1 MPGRPL
7 PAELAELAT
16 QRVRRALEA
25 VRDPRAKALRRRRRA
40 RRAVALRS
48 LVTLVA
54 GSVTA
59 VIGSVPAIEL
69 TEIGAGTVTGVAALG
84 AIAAGV
90 RAVRLHRTP
99 LPTAALPPAPPLPP
113 AASAARAPLGR
124 LAAAEASLGELLGQL
139 GRPRHGVPPVTADD
153 LELIRQA
160 AIGAAATLRSRAAQ
174 LQAVERAVHFAPPA
188 ERGALSDAVGTLA
201 ERLDDGVDD
210 FSRLVAAAG
219 RVVAA
224 SGSARRDTPP
234 ALTEATDRLTGL
246 AAALRELAD
255 AGERADPA

>member
-16 QRVRRALEA
+16 QRVRRAVEA
-25 VRDPRAKALRRRRRA
+25 VRDPRVKALRRRRRA
-40 RRAVALRS
+40 RRAVAQRS
-48 LVTLVA
+48 VVTLVA

-59 VIGSVPAIEL
+59 VIGSARAIEL

-124 LAAAEASLGELLGQL
+124 LAAAEASLAELLGEL
-139 GRPRHGVPPVTADD
+139 GRPRHGVSPMAADE

-160 AIGAAATLRSRAAQ
+160 AIGAAATLRSGAAQ
-174 LQAVERAVHFAPPA
+174 LQAVERAVHFVPPA
-188 ERGALSDAVGTLA
+188 ERAALSDPVGTLT
-201 ERLDDGVDD
+201 ERLDEGVDD
-210 FSRLVAAAG
+210 FTRLVAAAG

-224 SGSARRDTPP
+224 SGSGRRGT
-234 ALTEATDRLTGL
+234 AGTLTEATDRLTGL

-255 AGERADPA
+255 AGEHAERA